1 MSTVQVVE
9 HIHINTSPAA
19 AWALLGDFGGL
30 AGWFPVVTA
39 SRVVGSG
46 VGAVR
51 HLTMP
56 DGNVL
61 EERQESRDEAQRCY
75 RYTVIA
81 GPAPFTDYHSEVRVT
96 PSPEGCEVSWS
107 ASFEPLAGA
116 PMDPVAFIR
125 GAYRAGLE
133 AAKARLEG

>member
-1 MSTVQVVE
+1 MSKVTVEERIQVQA
-9 HIHINTSPAA
+9 SPDT

-30 AGWFPVVTA
+30 PGWFPVVTA
-39 SRVVGSG
+39 SRVVGNG

-61 EERQESRDEAQRCY
+61 EERQETRDEAQRRY
-75 RYTVIA
+75 SYTVIG
-81 GPAPFTDYHSEVRVT
+81 GPVPFTGYRSELRVAAA
-96 PSPEGCEVSWS
+96 PEGCEVVWS

-133 AAKARLEG
+133 SAKARLEG